1 MNNTTEIK
9 SELSAETMKR
19 IRRAQVNEV
28 TEYHIYKHLSRV
40 VESPKNKAVLN
51 KIADE
56 ELEHYRF
63 WMQFNDEV
71 EPLWWKV
78 SFFIWIARMSGLVF
92 SLKLMERSEVMAQ
105 KKYRE
110 LVGILPGISK
120 IIEQETIHEKK
131 LLDLLSD
138 WRLKAFGTWLIAT
151 NLVLF
156 VSVGVISWV
165 VVFRVTSLHAGI
177 QILFTALLVSLADFF
192 NTYLM
197 KTPGKL
203 RREPFEKALIR
214 FLSGC
219 IIGLFIS
226 LPFLISANPVY
237 AVSIAVFVLL
247 LMSVLLN
254 FYYAIISDHPAVLKI
269 GRVLLSY
276 TIIAGFVV
284 ATSFLIKYFTGI

>member
-1 MNNTTEIK
+1 MNNKTEIK
-9 SELSAETMKR
+9 SELSAATKKQ

-40 VESPKNKAVLN
+40 VESPKNKSILN

-63 WMQFNDEV
+63 WMQFSDEV

-78 SFFIWIARMSGLVF
+78 RFFIWIARMFGLVF
-92 SLKLMERSEVMAQ
+92 SVKMMERSEANAQ

-110 LVGILPGISK
+110 LIGIVPGVSK

-131 LLDLLSD
+131 LIDLLSD
-138 WRLKAFGTWLIAT
+138 WRLKAFGTWQIAA

-156 VSVGVISWV
+156 VSVGVISRS
-165 VVFRVTSLHAGI
+165 VVFGVTQFHAGI
-177 QILFTALLVSLADFF
+177 QLMFTTLLVSLADFF

-197 KTPGKL
+197 KTPEKL

-214 FLSGC
+214 FFSGC
-219 IIGLFIS
+219 IIGLLIA
-226 LPFLISANPVY
+226 LPFLISTNPVT
-237 AVSIAVFVLL
+237 AVPLSLAVLL
-247 LMSVLLN
+247 LMAVLLN
-254 FYYAIISDHPAVLKI
+254 FYYAIISDHPVVLKI
-269 GRVLLSY
+269 GRILVSY
-276 TIIAGFVV
+276 AIIAGFIV
-284 ATSFLIKYFTGI
+284 AASFLIKFFWGV